1 MSEYRGKPHWALM
14 LGNALDMERQAET
27 IRTEALGTRCPAE
40 DSGGARC
47 TADRLPEHEHR
58 HLQEDLP

>member
-1 MSEYRGKPHWALM
+1 M
-14 LGNALDMERQAET
+14 LGNALDMERQAEV
-27 IRTEALGTRCPAE
+27 IRTEALGMRCEIE

-47 TADRLPEHEHR
+47 TADRLPEHKHR